1 MMALTRIRMGLISEV
16 PTLRGKREKMG
27 AGMTIHRLSK
37 KLAKQI
43 RQMMTLRTFMGDG
56 WRDSIHSIT
65 VICALRLACLYCT
78 RESMERLQLEHL
90 PFLTS
95 LCWQGDEPTIGH
107 LSELDILNLYERNW
121 RLRGV
126 MADLSADEVVLIR
139 RIAAEYHSW
148 LVNEV

>member
-1 MMALTRIRMGLISEV
+1 
-16 PTLRGKREKMG
+16 
-27 AGMTIHRLSK
+27 
-37 KLAKQI
+37 
-43 RQMMTLRTFMGDG
+43 MGDS
-56 WRDSIHSIT
+56 WRDCAYSIAYFIMMIS
-65 VICALRLACLYCT
+65 ALRLACLYCA
-78 RESMERLQLEHL
+78 RSMELLQLEHL

-95 LCWQGDEPTIGH
+95 LCWQGEEPTIGH

-126 MADLSADEVVLIR
+126 MADLSAQEVILIR